1 MVITGRAADSALFLA
16 PLKYEFGWAADD
28 WDNLARGI
36 MAGHLLECGGQGAG
50 GNYMYDWRNVPRMDE
65 LGFPIAELTDDTFEI
80 TKLPTAAASSANR
93 AARSSSCTRSTIPPT
108 T

>member
-65 LGFPIAELTDDTFEI
+65 LGFPIAELD
-80 TKLPTAAASSANR
+80 R
-93 AARSSSCTRSTIPPT
+93 
-108 T
+108 

>member
-50 GNYMYDWRNVPRMDE
+50 GN
-65 LGFPIAELTDDTFEI
+65 
-80 TKLPTAAASSANR
+80 
-93 AARSSSCTRSTIPPT
+93 
-108 T
+108 